1 MAGTILV
8 LNGPNLNLLGVR
20 EPEIYGRDTLDDIRT
35 RCVAQGEKHG
45 LQVDFR
51 QSNAE
56 GTLIDWLHEA
66 RGTKVGVVINP
77 AGYSF
82 HAIAL
87 LDALKMFDGPK
98 IEVHITNIHKREPM
112 YQKSLMSHGVT
123 GVIAGLGT
131 AGYLLA
137 IDGIAALARI
147 ETKAGKA

>member
-112 YQKSLMSHGVT
+112 YQRSLMSHGVT